1 MVEIQGEFI
10 FNYSCFYFGQ
20 ARRTANKLFFPG
32 GVAGCSSPG
41 YTVLMKYSLAFV
53 ALPAGSSRQRAR
65 CVKTGRFVS
74 WAVAPLLRI
83 AVPTPAPTPCTVPLL
98 DRVVVVVVAFLVAL
112 VTVSPLPLVALPL
125 VALVAVALVAAPSP
139 APPVAGGGGRD
150 PPAHAPAHAPAGDP
164 RMARPHPP
172 HGAREGEKM
181 SRPWRRGG
189 VSYGDVGK
197 VRDLWGVAHGTHKL
211 KPLRHLYQLE
221 ATIQYRKRL
230 GREVSTCNGR
240 NPSKATA
247 LIDLGLL

>member
-1 MVEIQGEFI
+1 
-10 FNYSCFYFGQ
+10 
-20 ARRTANKLFFPG
+20 
-32 GVAGCSSPG
+32 
-41 YTVLMKYSLAFV
+41 MKYSLAFI
-53 ALPAGSSRQRAR
+53 ALPAGSPRQRAR
-65 CVKTGRFVS
+65 CIKTGRFVS

-83 AVPTPAPTPCTVPLL
+83 QVATPSPSPRTVPLL
-98 DRVVVVVVAFLVAL
+98 DRVIVVVVVVVSFLVAL
-112 VTVSPLPLVALPL
+112 VTVSPLPLVALVALVLVAVPLVVTPSPFPL
-125 VALVAVALVAAPSP
+125 VA
-139 APPVAGGGGRD
+139 GGRGRD
-150 PPAHAPAHAPAGDP
+150 PPVPAPGPPLAGDP
-164 RMARPHPP
+164 LLTRPHPP

-197 VRDLWGVAHGTHKL
+197 VRDLWGVAHGTHKFE
-211 KPLRHLYQLE
+211 PLRHLYQLE

>member
-1 MVEIQGEFI
+1 
-10 FNYSCFYFGQ
+10 
-20 ARRTANKLFFPG
+20 
-32 GVAGCSSPG
+32 
-41 YTVLMKYSLAFV
+41 MKYSLAFV

-65 CVKTGRFVS
+65 CIKTGRFVS
-74 WAVAPLLRI
+74 WAVAPLLRVQV
-83 AVPTPAPTPCTVPLL
+83 ATPAPTPAPVPLL
-98 DRVVVVVVAFLVAL
+98 DRVVVVVVVVVVAFLVAL

-197 VRDLWGVAHGTHKL
+197 VRDLWGVAHGAHKFE
-211 KPLRHLYQLE
+211 PLRHLYQLE